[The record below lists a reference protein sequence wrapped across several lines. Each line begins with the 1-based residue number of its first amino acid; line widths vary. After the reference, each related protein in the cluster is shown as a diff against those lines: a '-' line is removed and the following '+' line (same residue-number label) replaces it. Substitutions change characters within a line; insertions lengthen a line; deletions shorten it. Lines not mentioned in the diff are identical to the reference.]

1 MLQEKDR
8 KKLDS
13 IVQQMITNQEP
24 DNNIQ
29 AVVADFKSKY
39 DKTSEQTGFI
49 QSMAQGMAK
58 PFLTAAA
65 TGASAVK
72 GITGAIGAGISSL
85 AGNKDYAQTQLREA
99 AKPVNINAGYFGT
112 GEAIGGKGESTA
124 DVVKKS
130 VGTDWN

>member
-65 TGASAVK
+65 TGASAV
-72 GITGAIGAGISSL
+72 
-85 AGNKDYAQTQLREA
+85 
-99 AKPVNINAGYFGT
+99 
-112 GEAIGGKGESTA
+112 
-124 DVVKKS
+124 
-130 VGTDWN
+130 